1 VTEDNQSIFAL
12 PIRDENPALNEAL
25 YALPL
30 SETEHQY
37 RKLVASLPAAVYCC
51 DIDGRVTLFND
62 AAVTLWGRTPTL
74 LHEYWCGSHKMFTL
88 DGIVLS
94 HDRCPMAIA
103 IRERREVGSIEAVVE
118 RPNGERRY
126 VLAHPQLMYNLA
138 GELVGAT
145 NLVTDI
151 TDRKMMEVKLLEVD
165 EKKDKFLAM
174 LAHELRN
181 PLSPIKSAATTLEK
195 TNTDEKVLRMANI
208 ITRQVAQLE
217 RLVHDLLDIS
227 RVTTHKI
234 SLNKTLTKLHVVM
247 QSAIDVAH
255 VEVQEREQE
264 LVVSLDGDSETLFCD
279 QARVSQ
285 IIGNVLINASKY
297 TQRNGTIKVL
307 TEIHGAILVIR
318 VEDNG
323 IGIAAGKL
331 DSIFNLYEQLD
342 TNYQSKGGM
351 GIGLSLVK
359 ELCEL
364 HGGHVQAFSDGKAK
378 GSVFK
383 ISLPIIEKSNFV
395 N

>member
-1 VTEDNQSIFAL
+1 MTVNNSSIFSL
-12 PIRDENPALNEAL
+12 PTPDDGPISEKGLN
-25 YALPL
+25 ALPL
-30 SETEHQY
+30 SETELQHQN
-37 RKLVASLPAAVYCC
+37 LIASLHAAVYCC
-51 DIDGRVTLFND
+51 DMEGRVTLFNE
-62 AAVTLWGRTPTL
+62 AAATLWGRKPTL
-74 LHEYWCGSHKMFTL
+74 HKEYWCGSHKMFTL
-88 DGIVLS
+88 HGEALS
-94 HDRCPMAIA
+94 LEQCPMAVV
-103 IRERREVGSIEAVVE
+103 IREKREVGSIEAVVE

-138 GELVGAT
+138 GDVIGAT

-151 TDRKMMEVKLLEVD
+151 TDRKIMEMKLLEVD
-165 EKKDKFLAM
+165 EKKDKFLVM

-181 PLSPIKSAATTLEK
+181 PLSPIKSAATMLET

-217 RLVHDLLDIS
+217 RLVDDLLEIS

-234 SLNKTLTKLHVVM
+234 LLNKTLTKLDIVM
-247 QSAIDVAH
+247 QTALDVAY

-264 LVVSLDGDSETLFCD
+264 LVVSSDGDSETLFCD

-297 TQRNGTIKVL
+297 TQRNGTIKVS
-307 TEIHGAILVIR
+307 TEIHDSVLVIR

-323 IGIAAGKL
+323 MGIDADKL
-331 DSIFNLYEQLD
+331 DSIFDLYEQID
-342 TNYQSKGGM
+342 ASSQSKGGM

-364 HGGHVQAFSDGKAK
+364 HGGYVQAFSDGKGK

-383 ISLPIIEKSNFV
+383 ISLPIIAKSDFIN
-395 N
+395 